1 MVEAKPVEA
10 DGTED
15 ASGDLVVLAIRSVA
29 LGILFGTAVV
39 ALTLWGVRT
48 LQLSSP
54 PEPPQLGSAPGML
67 LVAGTFGGLLAG
79 GTVAWSLM
87 APIGSL
93 YRRGALS
100 MVSGF
105 GTLVVSL
112 LTIPLDRS
120 LGRAGLLL
128 LAFACA
134 AGCLW
139 LGLRARR

>member
-1 MVEAKPVEA
+1 VEAKPIEA
-10 DGTED
+10 DGSED

-29 LGILFGTAVV
+29 IGIFFGTAVI
-39 ALTLWGVRT
+39 ALALWGVRT

-79 GTVAWSLM
+79 GAVAWSLM

-100 MVSGF
+100 MVGGF

-128 LAFACA
+128 LALACA

>member
-1 MVEAKPVEA
+1 VEAKPIEA

-15 ASGDLVVLAIRSVA
+15 ASGELVVLAIRSVV
-29 LGILFGTAVV
+29 LGVLFGTAVI
-39 ALTLWGVRT
+39 ALALWGVRT

-79 GTVAWSLM
+79 GAVAWSLM

-128 LAFACA
+128 LALACA

>member
-1 MVEAKPVEA
+1 VKAKPVEA

-29 LGILFGTAVV
+29 LGVLFGTAVV

-79 GTVAWSLM
+79 GAVAWSLM

-112 LTIPLDRS
+112 LAIPLDRS

-128 LAFACA
+128 LALACA